1 MFITR
6 DTGRDIKPVT
16 RERSRLPLRRLLW
29 MLDLLAIGALVGL
42 VAANRIVVHQIAA
55 YGEGRMVQVSVLLD
69 LLDDFLPYLAGSMV
83 AVSLLSLAALTATIV
98 TRSVTRRVRATAI
111 ALLAAVVILS
121 SLWWS
126 VGRRSDVVDAAPP
139 WRATPTAVVP

>member
-139 WRATPTAVVP
+139 WQATPTAVAP